1 MSEPEPGRRSPHSLE
16 QLDARMRAARS
27 RQAAGEPARDEKDAG
42 QSELGMAWRIG
53 LELVSALIV
62 GVGIGYLLDRWLGT
76 KPWFLVAFFVLGSAA
91 GILNVFRAT
100 KGLGGTV
107 GYQRARSPRREEPQ
121 ARLSRRGD
129 DPQARVAR
137 REDDDE
143 DDGT

>member
-16 QLDARMRAARS
+16 ELDARMRAARG
-27 RQAAGEPARDEKDAG
+27 RQSDGKHARDGQDAG
-42 QSELGMAWRIG
+42 QNELGMAWRIG

-76 KPWFLVAFFVLGSAA
+76 KPWLMVLFFVLGSAA

-100 KGLGGTV
+100 KGLGGAV
-107 GYQRARSPRREEPQ
+107 GYQRARAPRRE
-121 ARLSRRGD
+121 D
-129 DPQARVAR
+129 DPQARLAR
-137 REDDDE
+137 REDEE